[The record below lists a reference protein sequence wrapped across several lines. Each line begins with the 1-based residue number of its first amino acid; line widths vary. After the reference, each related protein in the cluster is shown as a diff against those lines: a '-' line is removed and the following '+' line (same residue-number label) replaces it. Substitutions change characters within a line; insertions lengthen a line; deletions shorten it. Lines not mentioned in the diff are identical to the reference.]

1 MSAVSGIVFLDMHGN
16 ILRLSWM
23 KWMKPTMKTNSARL
37 QTLHD
42 SVSCS
47 LNTQTSSISVQV
59 SRVHSLER
67 KQNQEVTVW
76 CGIAVNDSPSVFWCR
91 AGAVR

>member
-1 MSAVSGIVFLDMHGN
+1 
-16 ILRLSWM
+16 
-23 KWMKPTMKTNSARL
+23 MKPTMKTNSAHL

-59 SRVHSLER
+59 SRVHSWER
-67 KQNQEVTVW
+67 KQNQEVTVS
-76 CGIAVNDSPSVFWCR
+76 CGIAVNDLPQFSGVELGLLGSLSIC
-91 AGAVR
+91 GI